1 MDTSNY
7 YIQHSIH
14 VPLSL
19 CSVAIAYANQRK
31 IDSEAKQL
39 QANAATFS
47 KQTAQWL
54 KLTEEF
60 SSALKVSRYTPY
72 LNLYNVKSIV
82 VKLSLYAT

>member
-1 MDTSNY
+1 METSKN

-60 SSALKVSRYTPY
+60 SSALKVSRHTSHLY
-72 LNLYNVKSIV
+72 LYNVNSILV
-82 VKLSLYAT
+82 